1 MVIWDEVVYAKDI
14 RGRCVKMCL
23 CVYDCKLDTGTWKMK
38 VNGMATQSYFC
49 PPIYLSVSHSHFWI
63 PLTPSSSLNFT
74 PPFFSSS
81 CHLCPLAPS
90 PIYLIHLLPH
100 KPSQT
105 TPSSVTFKD
114 KSHFHHLLLSQLYPA
129 GITALLDKKKKW
141 LLHFGCQ
148 NIVVVF
154 SKKSFF

>member
-90 PIYLIHLLPH
+90 PICLIHLLPH

-105 TPSSVTFKD
+105 TPSSVSQLLRISHTFIICCC
-114 KSHFHHLLLSQLYPA
+114 LLYPA
-129 GITALLDKKKKW
+129 GITALLDKKKW

-148 NIVVVF
+148 NIVA
-154 SKKSFF
+154 FF